1 MSPKESSAHVAI
13 IDEPLAQ
20 KLWLGEDPV
29 GSNIKLLALALGFA
43 LRSAVFGSKA
53 IEPLAFIAGPLCLLA
68 ASLVACYLPARRAS
82 TIEPIAALHYE

>member
-1 MSPKESSAHVAI
+1 MLLRPRTAALR
-13 IDEPLAQ
+13 PTRLR
-20 KLWLGEDPV
+20 PY
-29 GSNIKLLALALGFA
+29 KLLALALGFA